1 MNKTC
6 KLVKKIEL
14 LLKQLNCREYL
25 HQFGPKKF
33 KTIQHLFA
41 LLFMQIAKLSFRRAS
56 ELLVMLNFEV
66 PSYSALC
73 KSRARIPIHLWNS
86 ALKITSGL
94 SSVNVAI
101 DSTGI
106 SRMNPS
112 YHYIKRIDDDQ
123 PIKSYVK
130 LSAFFCIENRKFLA
144 LRVRAKPR
152 HDVKDFDYL
161 FKQNH
166 DFQNLFADSAYD
178 SEKIHEKLYW
188 SGIQAIIKPKKRT
201 KRGFFRKKQM
211 EKYSTKLYHQR
222 SLIESGWSSL
232 KRKYGGYTLTK
243 NYQSARAELYL
254 KAIAFNLSL
263 LQRDFQQS
271 RLIIK
276 LFKHIKPEE

>member
-1 MNKTC
+1 MTNTC

-56 ELLVMLNFEV
+56 ELLVLMNFEV

-73 KSRARIPIHLWNS
+73 KSRARIPIQLWNS

-94 SSVNVAI
+94 SSLNVAI

-106 SRMNPS
+106 SRTNPS
-112 YHYIKRIDDDQ
+112 HYFVKRINMEK
-123 PIKSYVK
+123 PMKSYVK

-144 LRVRAKPR
+144 LRVRARPR

-166 DFQNLFADSAYD
+166 NFQKLFGDSAYD

-188 SGIQAIIKPKKRT
+188 SGIHAIIKPKKES
-201 KRGFFRKKQM
+201 RKDFS
-211 EKYSTKLYHQR
+211 ER
-222 SLIESGWSSL
+222 S
-232 KRKYGGYTLTK
+232 K
-243 NYQSARAELYL
+243 
-254 KAIAFNLSL
+254 
-263 LQRDFQQS
+263 
-271 RLIIK
+271 
-276 LFKHIKPEE
+276 

>member
-1 MNKTC
+1 M
-6 KLVKKIEL
+6 KKETK
-14 LLKQLNCREYL
+14 LLKKLEHLLAQLNCREYL
-25 HQFGPKKF
+25 HHFGPKKF
-33 KTIQHLFA
+33 RLKQHLFA
-41 LLFMQIAKLSFRRAS
+41 LLFMQVAKFSFRRVSFWLIQFGFDA
-56 ELLVMLNFEV
+56 

-73 KSRARIPIHLWNS
+73 KSRMRIPILLWNS
-86 ALKITSGL
+86 ALKITAGL

-106 SRMNPS
+106 SRTNPS
-112 YHYIKRIDDDQ
+112 FHYVKRIDREK

-166 DFQNLFADSAYD
+166 KFQNLFADSAYD
-178 SEKIHEKLYW
+178 SEEIHEKLYW
-188 SGIQAIIKPKKRT
+188 SGIHAIVKPKKLA
-201 KRGFFRKKQM
+201 KKGFFRKKQ
-211 EKYSTKLYHQR
+211 KKNYRKKLYHQR

-232 KRKYGGYTLTK
+232 KRKYGGFTLTK
-243 NYQSARAELYL
+243 SYRSARAELYL

-263 LQRDFQQS
+263 QRRDFQQS
-271 RLIIK
+271 LILRFIK
-276 LFKHIKPEE
+276 KES